1 MLKRANATTKYNFAI
16 ELKYVKK
23 GDLDKIVQNP
33 DGTKEKLTDKV
44 KREGRQQLEN
54 YLTTEDAK
62 RIPNLKAWLI
72 ILVGREWKVVE
83 EIPV

>member
-1 MLKRANATTKYNFAI
+1 M
-16 ELKYVKK
+16 KYVKK
-23 GDLDKIVQNP
+23 GGLDKIVQKK

-44 KREGRQQLEN
+44 EREARIQLRN
-54 YLTTEDAK
+54 YLQTEDAK